1 MYQLIIYGPPGVGK
15 GTQAEL
21 IAQKLNLEHIST
33 GAILR
38 KAFEEGT
45 ELGKKAKEIMD
56 RGDLVTDEI
65 MNGIVKES
73 LGKINKDGFIL
84 DGYPRTLQQ
93 AVALTEIF
101 KELNFRKIKVINLA
115 ADESEIIERLLKRG
129 RSDDNKET
137 IANRL
142 KVYYDSTFPVKDY
155 YEKHKCIIE
164 INGAGDI
171 DEINHKIVKE
181 VKEN

>member
-21 IAQKLNLEHIST
+21 IAHKLNLEHIST

-181 VKEN
+181 VKES